1 MERRQSTEDGIDSKS
16 QQDPSL
22 LYGWPRSPVTL
33 RDSSLSTWQR
43 FSLSASLALIPA
55 AFIGESNRHSIGL
68 YAYVHISIVL
78 GVYLVYL
85 HQQPES
91 ELGSRVLEAA
101 NVAATIWPIAF
112 AAVLGTSLR
121 SVALY
126 SCERGTTLGVSIGT
140 H

>member
-1 MERRQSTEDGIDSKS
+1 MERRRSTQDDIDRKS
-16 QQDPSL
+16 QLDPSL
-22 LYGWPRSPVTL
+22 LHDWPSSPTTL

-43 FSLSASLALIPA
+43 FSLSASLVFIPA
-55 AFIGESNRHSIGL
+55 AFIGESTRPSVGV
-68 YAYVHISIVL
+68 YAKVCISIVL
-78 GVYLVYL
+78 GISLVYL

-126 SCERGTTLGVSIGT
+126 SCERGTTLGVSIDT
-140 H
+140 N